1 MRRTAACLQP
11 NLRRR
16 NQGIDYLG
24 RMMGA
29 KSIKRR
35 RKAMRRMP
43 LFMRFGSGWSLNL
56 AGQQPGLTAA
66 A

>member
-1 MRRTAACLQP
+1 
-11 NLRRR
+11 
-16 NQGIDYLG
+16 
-24 RMMGA
+24 MMGA

-66 A
+66 AKAAQTSLLAGPRIN